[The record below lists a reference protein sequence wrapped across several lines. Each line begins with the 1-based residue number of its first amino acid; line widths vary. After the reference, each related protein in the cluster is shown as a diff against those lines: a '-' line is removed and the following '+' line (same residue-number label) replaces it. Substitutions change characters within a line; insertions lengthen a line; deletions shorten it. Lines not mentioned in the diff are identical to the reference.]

1 MNRKQRAAVWDLE
14 KMQEKRQDSVSNHL
28 ALDWGGS
35 RERQHGEL
43 WIKDLPWGERR
54 ARGKETKK
62 TKKEERTEVRVAN
75 GPWNKEME
83 AWDVSKLNFHFTSSV
98 KVSLGSSSSP
108 SWLLCVSAELCA
120 NARWLH
126 YTVSHALHDGYKLPK
141 IRGCFPYPWDW
152 WPWIRSLTSMRL
164 FSLSA
169 TPQVGDGDLLK

>member
-1 MNRKQRAAVWDLE
+1 MAFIGNKEQDGGPLGEVHRGIDFWRKLLISFSEYTVYVAKPLCFICYLGQKFIPPFFPYLGYLE
-14 KMQEKRQDSVSNHL
+14 FSFY
-28 ALDWGGS
+28 
-35 RERQHGEL
+35 
-43 WIKDLPWGERR
+43 LPWL
-54 ARGKETKK
+54 ET
-62 TKKEERTEVRVAN
+62 
-75 GPWNKEME
+75 
-83 AWDVSKLNFHFTSSV
+83 VSKLNFHFTSSV

-141 IRGCFPYPWDW
+141 IRGCFPYPWGW